1 MPDPTTTADT
11 RTPKQL
17 MTQWRKIAEIKRGL
31 VRDGLADGNA
41 TPAELLEKIRLAVP
55 KELFE

>member
-1 MPDPTTTADT
+1 MSDTTATGDT

-41 TPAELLEKIRLAVP
+41 TPADLLEKIRQAIP